1 MIVSKK
7 NNFIFLKTA
16 KTAGSSIE
24 FYLSQFCGSKDTIT
38 SLRPNEEKLKK
49 KFNILKKQNYE
60 YKKNKF
66 TLKNF
71 KKFNFS
77 KKIILN
83 DHSSLKILEDKI
95 KMNLN
100 HYYTFAFVRNPY
112 HWIVSYFWWYLYDEK
127 ILPMKNFNKLKKREI
142 SLLFKLFLQFKCLYF
157 FTWMKDIISSN
168 KYKVHI
174 YKYENLEKDIV
185 KLKNKLSLNNEKIRF
200 GEIKLK
206 ELKFNSKI
214 KYKLKFSQE
223 DIKLIQKEAK
233 FFFSEYNY
241 SKQVPRIYLSKK

>member
-24 FYLSQFCGSKDTIT
+24 FYLSQFCGNEDTIT
-38 SLRPNEEKLKK
+38 SLRPKEEKLKK
-49 KFNILKKQNYE
+49 KFNILKKQNNE
-60 YKKNKF
+60 YKKKKF
-66 TLKNF
+66 TLKNL

-77 KKIILN
+77 KKIVLN
-83 DHSSLKILEDKI
+83 EHSSLKILEDKI
-95 KMNLN
+95 KMKLN
-100 HYYTFAFVRNPY
+100 NYYTFAFVRNPY
-112 HWIVSYFWWYLYDEK
+112 HWIVSYFWWYIYDEK
-127 ILPMKNFNKLKKREI
+127 ILHVKNFNNLKKKEI
-142 SLLFKLFLQFKCLYF
+142 NLLFKLFLQLKCLYF
-157 FTWMKDIISSN
+157 FTWMQDIISSN

-174 YKYENLEKDIV
+174 YKYENLEKDII
-185 KLKNKLSLNNEKIRF
+185 KLKSILSLNNEKIKF

-206 ELKFNSKI
+206 ELSINSKI

-241 SKQVPRIYLSKK
+241 SKKVPKVYLDKK